1 MLLFAGGTALRR
13 RPPDDRPAAGE
24 RRKGNANK
32 ATARGAARS
41 GECRSTA
48 PGSCERR
55 NFMRRTYII
64 IRQSPDWRTQ
74 TYADLEKTRD
84 FCRMIHRRA
93 DLIIDVVKLWDRT
106 FSTSFF
112 AARQAMKELSLGNLR
127 SLAGAVI
134 VPLAGVRDV
143 LEPDAFYLFVDDDD
157 WYDPGIA
164 RHMQAFDPGKCAAVL
179 WRQVTATHE
188 LSLSDEWTFFS
199 NNYAISGAYLLRK
212 KKNLNK
218 VIQHFE
224 AEGTF
229 HCRSLK
235 HRIRRIGYSTFAR
248 QLLVPRA
255 MHTIKGSGGAC
266 ELQNISAFTHELET
280 FFDKVRKGK
289 VAVTKEII
297 DRNSTR
303 LNSSHQL
310 IS

>member
-1 MLLFAGGTALRR
+1 
-13 RPPDDRPAAGE
+13 
-24 RRKGNANK
+24 
-32 ATARGAARS
+32 
-41 GECRSTA
+41 
-48 PGSCERR
+48 
-55 NFMRRTYII
+55 MRRTYII

-84 FCRMIHRRA
+84 FCRMIHRRE

-112 AARQAMKELSLGNLR
+112 AARQAMKELSLENLR

-164 RHMQAFDPGKCAAVL
+164 RHLQAFDPGKCAAVL
-179 WRQVTATHE
+179 WHQVTATHE

-248 QLLVPRA
+248 RLLVPGYRTVVRTEAHWGVKNEHPAATMSLERLGDHATPDDLRA
-255 MHTIKGSGGAC
+255 LVRETIKAAHQGIFPPDLRWAHHLY
-266 ELQNISAFTHELET
+266 ERSAEYFS
-280 FFDKVRKGK
+280 R
-289 VAVTKEII
+289 I
-297 DRNSTR
+297 
-303 LNSSHQL
+303 
-310 IS
+310 